1 MKSGIDTAPVDST
14 IRPQDDLF
22 RHVNGTWLKNV
33 EIPDDR
39 ATYGAFVVLVEEA
52 EQAVREIIEKAAESC
67 TVSGGEKRQAADDEH
82 QQATAQKIG
91 QLYLSFMAE
100 DDVDALGG
108 TPIAN
113 DISRIQSIKTIADFI
128 ATLGEFERDGVG
140 SALAFG
146 VDTDPGDPNRYIVRM
161 VQGGLGLPDE
171 SYYREPDAA
180 QLREEYEKHVAKM
193 LSLVGLSE
201 PELRA
206 QRVLELETSLARAHW
221 DQVRS
226 RDASETFNPMD
237 RDRLEEIAPQFPWR
251 LWLEHMGAPEH
262 TLDAIVVHQPDFF
275 SALSDHLVEEQLP
288 AWLDWL
294 AFNVVSSA
302 APYLS
307 GEFVAANFDFYGRKL
322 SGVPQLRERWK
333 RGVSLVEGGLGEAVG
348 ELYVAKHF
356 PPSHKER
363 MQVLVENLIE
373 AYRRNISKLPW
384 MTQETR
390 EKALEKLEKFTPK
403 IGYPDK
409 WRDYSG
415 LDIRVDDLLGNVRRI
430 TAFELERELRKLGGP
445 VDRDEWF
452 MTPQTV
458 NAYYNPGMNEIV
470 FPAAILQPPFFDA
483 DAEDAINY
491 GGIGAVIGHE
501 IGHGFDDQ
509 GSKYDGDGALRDWWT
524 DEDRAAFE
532 ERTKALI
539 AQYDALEPAQLPGE
553 NVNGALT
560 IGENIGD
567 LGGLT
572 IAWQGYLIS
581 LEDAKGERASLPELD
596 NMSAAER
603 FLFQWAR
610 VWSGKVRDEELRRRL
625 VTDPHSPGEFRAN
638 QVVRNFD
645 LFHETFAVTPEDEMW
660 MAPEERVRI
669 W

>member
-1 MKSGIDTAPVDST
+1 MNSGIDTAPVDPA

-22 RHVNGTWLKNV
+22 RHVNGTWLKTV
-33 EIPDDR
+33 EIPEDR

-52 EQAVREIIEKAAESC
+52 EKAVREIIEA
-67 TVSGGEKRQAADDEH
+67 AADSIDGSSAENPNEAH
-82 QQATAQKIG
+82 ADHKQAVRTKIG
-91 QLYLSFMAE
+91 LLYRSFMAE
-100 DDVDALGG
+100 DDVEALGV

-113 DISRIQSIKTIADFI
+113 DISRIESIASVDEFVQI
-128 ATLGEFERDGVG
+128 LGELERDGVS
-140 SALAFG
+140 SALAYG
-146 VDTDPGDPNRYIVRM
+146 VDTDPADPDRYILRM
-161 VQGGLGLPDE
+161 VQGGIGLPDE
-171 SYYREPDAA
+171 SYYRDEDAA
-180 QLREEYEKHVAKM
+180 QLREQYEAHIAKM
-193 LSLVGLSE
+193 LAFVGLSE
-201 PELRA
+201 SQVRA
-206 QRVLELETSLARAHW
+206 EAVMKLETSLAGAHW

-226 RDASETFNPMD
+226 RDASATFNPMD
-237 RDRLEEIAPQFPWR
+237 LAGLQQLAPKFPWL

-262 TLDAIVVHQPDFF
+262 TLDAVVVHQPDFF
-275 SALSDHLVEEQLP
+275 TALSEHMSEEWLP
-288 AWLDWL
+288 AWRDWL
-294 AFNVVSSA
+294 AFNVVSAA

-307 GEFVAANFDFYGRKL
+307 GELVEANFDFYGRTL

-348 ELYVAKHF
+348 ELYVAEHF
-356 PPSHKER
+356 PPTHKER
-363 MQVLVENLIE
+363 MEVLVEKLIE
-373 AYRRNISKLPW
+373 AYRRNISELEW
-384 MTQETR
+384 MTDETR
-390 EKALEKLEKFTPK
+390 KKALEKLEKFTPK

-415 LDIRVDDLLGNVRRI
+415 LEVRADDLLGNVRRI
-430 TAFELERELRKLGGP
+430 TAFEFERELGKLGGP

-483 DAEDAINY
+483 EAEDAINY
-491 GGIGAVIGHE
+491 GGIGSVIGHE

-524 DEDRAAFE
+524 DADRAAFE
-532 ERTKALI
+532 ERTSALI
-539 AQYDALEPAQLPGE
+539 AQYDELEPEQLPGE
-553 NVNGALT
+553 KVNGALT

-581 LEDAKGERASLPELD
+581 LEDADGNPGHLPELD
-596 NMSAAER
+596 GMSAAER

-638 QVVRNFD
+638 QPVRNFD
-645 LFHETFAVTPEDEMW
+645 LFHETFQVTEDDAMW
-660 MAPEERVRI
+660 LPPEERVRI

>member
-14 IRPQDDLF
+14 VRPQDDLF
-22 RHVNGTWLKNV
+22 RHVNGTWLKTV
-33 EIPDDR
+33 DIPDDR

-52 EQAVREIIEKAAESC
+52 EKAVREIIEEAA
-67 TVSGGEKRQAADDEH
+67 AAVDGHGDEASPEHSDDH
-82 QQATAQKIG
+82 KNAVRAKIG
-91 QLYLSFMAE
+91 LLYRSFMAE
-100 DDVDALGG
+100 DDIDALGI

-113 DISRIQSIKTIADFI
+113 DISRIESIATIEEFVS
-128 ATLGEFERDGVG
+128 TLGEFDRDGV
-140 SALAFG
+140 STALAFG
-146 VDTDPGDPNRYIVRM
+146 VDTDPGDPNRYIMRL

-171 SYYREPDAA
+171 SYYRDEDAA
-180 QLREEYEKHVAKM
+180 QLREQYEAHIANM
-193 LSLVGLSE
+193 LRLVGLSE

-206 QRVLELETSLARAHW
+206 RGVLDLETSLAAAHW

-226 RDASETFNPMD
+226 RDASAIFNPMD
-237 RDRLEEIAPQFPWR
+237 RAGLEELAPRFPWK
-251 LWLEHMGAPEH
+251 LWLQHMRAPEH
-262 TLDAIVVHQPDFF
+262 TLDAVVVHQPDFF
-275 SALSDHLVEEQLP
+275 TALSDHMVEDKLP
-288 AWLDWL
+288 AWRDWL
-294 AFNVVSSA
+294 AFRVVSSA
-302 APYLS
+302 APYLAS
-307 GEFVAANFDFYGRKL
+307 DLVAENFDFYGRKL

-348 ELYVAKHF
+348 ELYVARHF
-356 PPSHKER
+356 PPEHKKR
-363 MQVLVENLIE
+363 MEVLVQNLSE
-373 AYRRNISKLPW
+373 AYRRNISQLPW

-390 EKALEKLEKFTPK
+390 EKALEKLAKFTPK

-415 LDIRVDDLLGNVRRI
+415 VEVRADDLLGNVRRI
-430 TAFELERELRKLGGP
+430 TAFELDRELNKLGGP

-524 DEDRAAFE
+524 DADRAAFE
-532 ERTKALI
+532 ERTSALI
-539 AQYDALEPAQLPGE
+539 AQYDELEPEQLPGE
-553 NVNGALT
+553 KVNGALT

-581 LEDAKGERASLPELD
+581 LEDADGNPGHLPELD
-596 NMSAAER
+596 GMSAAER

-638 QVVRNFD
+638 QTVRNFD
-645 LFHETFAVTPEDEMW
+645 LFHETFQVTEDDAMW
-660 MAPEERVRI
+660 LPPEERVRI

>member
-1 MKSGIDTAPVDST
+1 MKSGIDNAPVDPQ

-22 RHVNGTWLKNV
+22 RHVNGTWLKEV
-33 EIPDDR
+33 DIPDDR

-52 EQAVREIIEKAAESC
+52 EKAVREIIEEAASRVDTPGEHRRPDRSDDHIGA
-67 TVSGGEKRQAADDEH
+67 VGEK
-82 QQATAQKIG
+82 IG
-91 QLYLSFMAE
+91 LLYRSFMAE
-100 DDVDALGG
+100 DDIDALGI

-113 DISRIQSIKTIADFI
+113 DVSRIESIASIEEFI
-128 ATLGEFERDGVG
+128 AILGRLERDGCA
-140 SALAFG
+140 SALMFG

-171 SYYREPDAA
+171 SYYRDDDAA
-180 QLREEYEKHVAKM
+180 ELRKDYEAHIAKM
-193 LSLVGLSE
+193 LSFVGRSE

-206 QRVLELETSLARAHW
+206 RGILELETSLAAAHW

-226 RDASETFNPMD
+226 RDASATYNPMD
-237 RDRLEEIAPQFPWR
+237 REGLEKLAPKFPWDV
-251 LWLEHMGAPEH
+251 WLEHMGAPEH
-262 TLDAIVVHQPDFF
+262 TLNNVVVHQPDFF
-275 SALSDHLVEEQLP
+275 TALSDHLVEDRLP
-288 AWLDWL
+288 VWRDWL
-294 AFNVVSSA
+294 TFQAVSSA

-307 GEFVAANFDFYGRKL
+307 GDLVAENFDFYGRKL

-333 RGVSLVEGGLGEAVG
+333 RGVALVEGGLGEAVG
-348 ELYVAKHF
+348 ELYVEKHF
-356 PPSHKER
+356 PPAHKQRMER
-363 MQVLVENLIE
+363 LVDKLIE
-373 AYRRNISKLPW
+373 AYRRNISQLPW
-384 MTQETR
+384 MTEETR
-390 EKALEKLEKFTPK
+390 KKALDKLEKFTPK
-403 IGYPDK
+403 IGYPNR

-415 LDIRVDDLLGNVRRI
+415 LDIRADDLLGNVRRI
-430 TAFELERELRKLGGP
+430 TAFELDRELNKLGGP
-445 VDRDEWF
+445 VDREEWF

-483 DAEDAINY
+483 NAEDAINF

-532 ERTKALI
+532 ERTSALI
-539 AQYDALEPAQLPGE
+539 DQYDDLEPKQLPGE
-553 NVNGALT
+553 KVNGALT

-572 IAWQGYLIS
+572 ISWQGYQIS
-581 LEDAKGERASLPELD
+581 LEDEEGNPGEAPEID
-596 NMSAAER
+596 GMSAAER

-610 VWSGKVRDEELRRRL
+610 VWCGKVRDAELRRRL

-645 LFHETFAVTPEDEMW
+645 LFHDTFEVTEDDDMWLPPEQ
-660 MAPEERVRI
+660 RVRI